1 MLKNNGNN
9 RNIGIL
15 NIFISLL
22 SSVFILLIIPPKFTQ
37 AEKVN
42 NISASVQKK
51 FLEENDSL
59 AREESLKKGQDED
72 TLTTMKLEENYF
84 LEKGFPIDLNKEK
97 KQYEKAEDESPTGFT
112 FPCRFLIT
120 ERWVSPNLRVNTN
133 LGANVTQRFGPIV
146 RVKIKPI
153 IREVP
158 TPPIRGPFGIGNIND
173 SGSLN
178 KYFQNDSG
186 SLNKYFQNDSGSLNK
201 YFQNDEG
208 VYKNKERSNMNGLS
222 NEGEIE
228 GEGEGEGE
236 GEIKPKK
243 SFIPINT
250 KEGEGEDNRP
260 LQSVSSHVPIDTNE
274 GEGEDEG
281 NKFNEDEGED
291 EEVIYILNLLD
302 YRR

>member
-173 SGSLN
+173 SGSL
-178 KYFQNDSG
+178 
-186 SLNKYFQNDSGSLNK
+186 
-201 YFQNDEG
+201 
-208 VYKNKERSNMNGLS
+208 
-222 NEGEIE
+222 
-228 GEGEGEGE
+228 
-236 GEIKPKK
+236 
-243 SFIPINT
+243 
-250 KEGEGEDNRP
+250 
-260 LQSVSSHVPIDTNE
+260 
-274 GEGEDEG
+274 
-281 NKFNEDEGED
+281 
-291 EEVIYILNLLD
+291 
-302 YRR
+302 